1 MTIKRENIHLS
12 RNFVSFLSI
21 HVYLFIFI
29 VRGHLLTT
37 RTILSTCNFTSW
49 KNPHEW
55 KTRNWI
61 PECMYMYT
69 IHIYTAQY
77 IFFSLFHFQSDGD
90 LCYGCGDLITE
101 RFLLHVNGQAWH
113 VGCLRC
119 CICQIGLE
127 RQTSCF
133 IREDNIYCRNDYSR

>member
-1 MTIKRENIHLS
+1 MFSHQYFVRNIDTVLEKVTQLPCLS
-12 RNFVSFLSI
+12 QCYRIVKWKANTERRP
-21 HVYLFIFI
+21 LFI
-29 VRGHLLTT
+29 
-37 RTILSTCNFTSW
+37 N
-49 KNPHEW
+49 
-55 KTRNWI
+55 
-61 PECMYMYT
+61 YM
-69 IHIYTAQY
+69 
-77 IFFSLFHFQSDGD
+77 FFVPLQSDGD

-133 IREDNIYCRNDYSR
+133 IREDNIYCRNDYSRYLMIIWWWSITIYDVKVHGGCDWSTGDFYSS